1 MVVTCGIL
9 AMCLSSAIA
18 SVRSAAASPR
28 RAPLTAALRPPL
40 PDSTGD
46 SSRPDTLRF
55 PISDRHG
62 AALNAQEP
70 SSIDLNDPSVI
81 RDSLRYDPVT
91 QQYYFDEKVGDR
103 DYRAPTIMNLDQYL
117 DRQGRQQENAYWM
130 KRSSTMDL
138 LNRNPDSVDL
148 YYGPNLY
155 NRIFGGTQ
163 ADIRPQG
170 NLNITFGYEGQN
182 YKNLILPERAR
193 KTGGF
198 VFPMSIDMNVVG
210 QIGSKLKLT
219 SNYNTQSVNDFDKQI
234 KLEYTGSDNDIIKKI
249 EAGNVS
255 FPLRSQLIT
264 GVQSLFGIKTQL
276 QFGRLTMTNVFSIQK
291 SQKQNLMVQGGA
303 QTNQFSIQADQ
314 YEENEHFLLA
324 QYFHD
329 HFDEAMSTLPII
341 RSQIHITRMEVW
353 VTNKSGAT
361 TNTRNI
367 VGLMDLGESKP
378 YNTSIHSLSS
388 NPLPQNAANDLY
400 QRLASDPGARNSGT
414 VISRLQAMGLQ
425 PVQDFEKTFARKLDS
440 TEYTYNTQLG
450 YLSLNSQLQPD
461 QVLAVAF
468 QYTENGHVYQVGEFS
483 QDVPP
488 DSTQA
493 QPQVLF
499 LKLLK
504 ATSARPKLPIW
515 QLMMKNI
522 YSLGASQVSSD
533 NFQLNIFYQDPGG
546 GERRYIPDAQGSYQG
561 QPLLSILNLDRLN
574 NQNDP
579 QPDGVFDFV
588 DGFTINTNTG
598 RIIFPELE
606 PFGSDLSK
614 VFGGDTALASRY
626 LYQVLY
632 DSTKTIAQQ
641 FPQYDRYIMRGSFK
655 ANSSN
660 DIFLGAYNIP
670 QGSVTVTAGG
680 QQLIENVD
688 YTIDY
693 STGRLKIIND
703 AILNSGL
710 PVNVQFE
717 NNAQF
722 GQQTRNYF
730 GTRLDYYVN
739 DKLSL
744 GSTIIRMTEKPY
756 YNIVNYGDDPIAN
769 TIVGLDLN
777 YRSDLPG
784 VTHWLDKLPN
794 YSTKATSSITATG
807 EVARLFPGHSKLIG
821 KGSQGTV
828 YLDDFEG
835 ASSSYDLKSPYT
847 SWALASTPQGATDK
861 AGNILFPEST
871 LMDSLEYGYNRALLA
886 WYTIEPSLVDGG
898 SLMPANI
905 KANKELYLGHY
916 VRLIKQQEVFPQ
928 KSVDYGQGYLTTL
941 DLAYYPNQR
950 GPYNFAS
957 SPNQVDA
964 QGHFLHPEQKWG
976 GIMRALDNTDFEASN
991 VQYIEF
997 WVMDPFIDNPGAG
1010 GGELYIDLG
1019 NVSEDILRDGLISFE
1034 NGLPSAGDTAK
1045 VNTSPWARVPRYQQQ
1060 LTNAFD
1066 NDPASR
1072 AYQDVGYD
1080 GMNDDQERASRSA
1093 FLQSIAQ
1100 FYGTGSPFYQEAY
1113 KDPDND
1119 DYHFYRGSDYDNSKL
1134 TILERYKRFN
1144 NSEANSP
1151 ISGSKDEYSSAATN
1165 YPETEDI
1172 NHDNTIN
1179 ESEEYFQ
1186 YRVDMKPNMEV
1197 GSNFITDKIVVPANQ
1212 QNGPLTPETWYQFR
1226 VPITQYDNKVG
1237 DIPDFKSIRF
1247 MRMFLTGFSDSVVL
1261 RFAKLDLVR
1270 NQWTNYRYELD
1281 TAGVYVPINT
1291 NSGTN
1296 FTVSAVNL
1304 EENGTRKPI
1313 PYKMPPGIQRQT
1325 QLSTNNVNLLQNE
1338 QSMSLKVTDLENGDA
1353 RAVFKSL
1360 GFDLRKYKRLQM
1372 FIHAES
1378 VEGDPQLKDSDV
1390 EAVIRL
1396 GSDFVS
1402 NYYEYRIPLKI
1413 TDPMG
1418 PLNPSTVWPDAN
1430 DVDIDLSMFPQL
1442 KQLRNQSGAPVNQPY
1457 TIQDSKGNYV
1467 SVVGNPNLGDV
1478 REALLGVL
1486 NPNKTQVSGPDDGF
1500 PKSAEVWFDEMRVSD
1515 MDESGGYAAM
1525 GRVDLQL
1532 ADLGTITV
1540 AGSMHTQG
1548 FGNVDQSVN
1557 ERAMDNYYQYDIA
1570 TNLEL
1575 GKLLPS
1581 RWNLSIPM
1589 YAGYSQTISN
1599 PEYDPYDLDIKLK
1612 DKLRLATSKH
1622 ERDSILEQAQD
1633 FTSIKSLSFTNVR
1646 KLPSPNKSTHR
1657 LWDIENFDLSYSFS
1671 QILSHNPLIARDL
1684 LTQQKLG
1691 VGYSFSGQDKF
1702 IAPLRNIIK
1711 GKSKYLALIRDFNIN
1726 PVPSLI
1732 SVRGEV
1738 NRQFGATRVRNIGA
1752 DPYAIPETFD
1762 KYFTFDRYY
1771 NLHWDLTK
1779 SLNIDFSAVDN
1790 ARIDEPFGYINTKA
1804 KRDTIIRNFLDFG
1817 RNTLFQ
1823 QTATV
1828 SYTLPLNKFPLLDW
1842 ANVRLGYSTDYSWTA
1857 ASQLAT
1863 YLGNSIQNSYR
1874 EQINGDFNLNQLY
1887 NKWKFLRAINTPR
1900 PRKKPADKNAGTDK
1914 DKASPAKSK
1923 SASSL
1928 PEVSPLVRALVR
1940 PLLML
1945 KRVAINYS
1953 ENGTTY
1959 LPGYIDSTGFMGQNW
1974 HSMKPGMK
1982 FAFGW
1987 QPTTAWLNNIGKE
2000 GWLTAD
2006 TTFNI
2011 QFQQQ
2016 FVQQLDAQATLEP
2029 FPDLRIDLNLSKA
2042 FSKNHTELFKDT
2054 TTNSGF
2060 AHLNPYDAGGFQVTY
2075 FSMKTLFKK
2084 IDPQTGISQ
2093 TFQNFENYRKIISER
2108 LGAKNPYTAGKPD
2121 PNDPDYT
2128 KGYSRYAQDVLIPAF
2143 LAAYT
2148 GKDPKTVGL
2157 LNDYNAN
2164 IRSNPFS
2171 NIAPI
2176 PNWKIKYNG
2185 LSKLPFFDNFLT
2197 NLTLSNAYSSVLSM
2211 NSFSSNL
2218 LYTDPLGYG
2227 YPGFVDSISGNY
2239 VPYFLIPNVT
2249 ISEQL
2254 SPMIGIDA
2262 TFTNNLSVSFAYSK
2276 SRMLSMSLVD
2286 FQLTEM
2292 RSTEVDFGAGFRI
2305 RNFPLPFNIGKAKK
2319 LHNDLNF
2326 RLDLSL
2332 RDDKTVNNLL
2342 DADLVIPT
2350 SGQKTISIAPSVDYV
2365 VNQRLNLHFYY
2376 TSRQTIPVISTSFP
2390 ISNTEAGVTLRFIL
2404 Q

>member
-1 MVVTCGIL
+1 MIKRIYTTVVTCGIL
-9 AMCLSSAIA
+9 ASGVLGTLAHG
-18 SVRSAAASPR
+18 RSA
-28 RAPLTAALRPPL
+28 RPPARV
-40 PDSTGD
+40 PGAAA
-46 SSRPDTLRF
+46 PDTTIDTTVTDTLHF
-55 PISDRHG
+55 PLSDRYG
-62 AALNAQEP
+62 SPFNPQP
-70 SSIDLNDPSVI
+70 SSTIDLKDPPVI

-91 QQYYFDEKVGDR
+91 RQYYFQEKIGDQ
-103 DYRAPTIMNLDQYL
+103 DYRAPSVLDYGQMMQMEGQ
-117 DRQGRQQENAYWM
+117 RQENAYFM
-130 KRSSTMDL
+130 QRSRTMDL

-148 YYGPNLY
+148 YNGPNLY

-314 YEENEHFLLA
+314 YEDNQHFLLA

-329 HFDEAMSTLPII
+329 HFNEAMSTLPII
-341 RSQIHITRMEVW
+341 RSQIHLTRLEVW

-367 VGLMDLGESKP
+367 VGLMDLGESTP
-378 YNTSIHSLSS
+378 YSPQVHSLSS
-388 NPLPQNAANDLY
+388 NPLPQNGANDLY

-414 VISRLQAMGLQ
+414 VISRLQSMGLQ

-440 TEYTYNTQLG
+440 TEYTYNAQIG

-468 QYTENGHVYQVGEFS
+468 QYTENGRVYQVGEFS

-488 DSTQA
+488 DSSQA
-493 QPQVLF
+493 QPQVIF

-522 YSLGASQVSSD
+522 YSLGASEVSSD

-546 GERRYIPDAQGSYQG
+546 GERRYIPAATGSYQG

-579 QPDGVFDFV
+579 QPDGEFDFV
-588 DGFTINTNTG
+588 DGFTINSVNG

-606 PFGSDLSK
+606 PFGKDLSK
-614 VFGGDTALASRY
+614 VFGGDTALATQY

-641 FPQYDRYIMRGSFK
+641 FPQYDRYVMRGSFK

-670 QGSVTVTAGG
+670 PGSVTVTAGG

-688 YTIDY
+688 YTVDY

-756 YNIVNYGDDPIAN
+756 YNIVNYGEDPIAN
-769 TIVGLDLN
+769 TIAGLDVN

-784 VTHWLDKLPN
+784 LTHWLDKLPN
-794 YSTKATSSITATG
+794 YETKAMSSITASG
-807 EVARLFPGHSKLIG
+807 EVARLFPGHSNLIG

-835 ASSSYDLKSPYT
+835 ASSSFDLKTPYT
-847 SWALASTPQGATDK
+847 SWALASTPQGATD
-861 AGNILFPEST
+861 ANGNILFPEST

-905 KANKELYLGHY
+905 KANKENYLGHY
-916 VRLIKQQEVFPQ
+916 VRLVKQQEVFPQ
-928 KSVDYGQGYLTTL
+928 QSVDFGQGYLTTL

-950 GPYNFAS
+950 GPYNFAT
-957 SPNQVDA
+957 SPSQVDA
-964 QGHFLHPEQKWG
+964 NGHFLHPEQKWG
-976 GIMRALDNTDFEASN
+976 GVMRALDNTDFEASN

-997 WVMDPFIDNPGAG
+997 WVMDPFLDDPGSSG
-1010 GGELYIDLG
+1010 GQLYIDLG

-1034 NGLPSAGDTAK
+1034 NGLPNPSDTAK
-1045 VNTSPWARVPRYQQQ
+1045 VNTSAWGKVPRFQQQ

-1080 GMNDDQERASRSA
+1080 GMADNQERGFRQA
-1093 FLQSIAQ
+1093 FLASISQ
-1100 FYGTGSPFYQEAY
+1100 FYGTGSAFYQQAY
-1113 KDPDND
+1113 NDPDND
-1119 DYHFYRGSDYDNSKL
+1119 DYHFYRGSDYDNEKL

-1144 NSEANSP
+1144 NPEANSP
-1151 ISGSKDEYSSAATN
+1151 ISGAKDQYASAATN

-1186 YRVDMKPNMEV
+1186 YRVPLKPNMQV
-1197 GSNFITDKIVVPANQ
+1197 GTGFITDKIVVPANQ

-1226 VPITQYDNKVG
+1226 IPIEQYDNKVG

-1247 MRMFLTGFSDSVVL
+1247 MRMFLTGFQDSVVL

-1270 NQWTNYRYELD
+1270 NQWTNYNYELD
-1281 TAGVYVPINT
+1281 TAGAYIPIPA
-1291 NSGTN
+1291 NSGTK

-1304 EENGTRKPI
+1304 EENSTRRPI
-1313 PYKMPPGIQRQT
+1313 PYMIPPGIQRQT
-1325 QLSTNNVNLLQNE
+1325 QLSSNNVNLSLNE
-1338 QSMSLKVTDLENGDA
+1338 QSMSLKVTDLQDGDA
-1353 RAVFKSL
+1353 RAVFKNL
-1360 GFDLRKYKRLQM
+1360 GFDLRQYKRLQM
-1372 FIHAES
+1372 FIHAEA
-1378 VEGDPQLKDSDV
+1378 VEGDAQLKDSDV

-1418 PLNPSTVWPDAN
+1418 AMDANTIWPDAN
-1430 DVDIDLSMFPQL
+1430 DVDIDLDMFPQL
-1442 KQLRNQSGAPVNQPY
+1442 KQMRNQSGAPVNQPY
-1457 TIQDSKGNYV
+1457 TIRDSRGNYV
-1467 SVVGNPNLGDV
+1467 TVVGNPNLGDV
-1478 REALLGVL
+1478 REALLGIL
-1486 NPNKTQVSGPDDGF
+1486 NPAKGQNASPDDGF

-1515 MDESGGYAAM
+1515 MNEKGGYAAL

-1532 ADLGTITV
+1532 ADLGTLSV
-1540 AGSMHTQG
+1540 AGSMHTEG

-1557 ERAMDNYYQYDIA
+1557 ERAMDNYYQYDVA

-1575 GKLLPS
+1575 GKLMPR

-1589 YAGYSQTISN
+1589 YAGYSETISN

-1646 KLPSPNKSTHR
+1646 KLPDPGKTTHH

-1671 QILSHNPLIARDL
+1671 QILSHNPLISRDL

-1691 VGYSFSGQDKF
+1691 LGYSFSGQDKF
-1702 IAPLRNIIK
+1702 IAPLRNLVG
-1711 GKSKYLALIRDFNIN
+1711 GKSRYLALIRDFNIN

-1752 DPYAIPETFD
+1752 DPFAIPETFD

-1771 NLHWDLTK
+1771 NLHWDLTR
-1779 SLNIDFSAVDN
+1779 SLNLDFSAVEN

-1804 KRDTIIRNFLDFG
+1804 KRDTVWRNLINFG

-1823 QTATV
+1823 QTATA
-1828 SYTLPLNKFPLLDW
+1828 SYTLPFNKFPLLDW
-1842 ANVRLGYSTDYSWTA
+1842 ANVRLGYSTDYNWTA

-1874 EQINGDFNLNQLY
+1874 AQVNGDFNLNQLY
-1887 NKWKFLRAINTPR
+1887 NKWKFLRAINNPPPR
-1900 PRKKPADKNAGTDK
+1900 RRPGSRSDSTAAAKAPPPKGANA
-1914 DKASPAKSK
+1914 
-1923 SASSL
+1923 L

-1953 ENGTTY
+1953 ENGSTY

-1987 QPTTAWLNNIGKE
+1987 QPNAAWLNTIGRE
-2000 GWLTAD
+2000 GWLTRD

-2054 TTNSGF
+2054 TSTSGF

-2075 FSMKTLFKK
+2075 FSLKTLFKK
-2084 IDPQTGISQ
+2084 IDPKTGISQ
-2093 TFQNFENYRKIISER
+2093 TFLNFENYRKIISDR

-2148 GKDPKTVGL
+2148 DKDPKTVGL
-2157 LNDYNAN
+2157 LEDYNSN

-2171 NIAPI
+2171 NIMPI

-2185 LSKLPFFDNFLT
+2185 LSKLPFFDTFLT
-2197 NLTLSNAYSSVLSM
+2197 NLTLSNGYSSVLSM

-2218 LYTDPLGYG
+2218 LYADPLGYG

-2249 ISEQL
+2249 ITEQL
-2254 SPMIGIDA
+2254 SPLVGVDA

-2319 LHNDLNF
+2319 LQNDLNF
-2326 RLDLSL
+2326 RLDMSL

-2350 SGQKTISIAPSVDYV
+2350 SGQKVISIAPSVDYV

-2376 TSRQTIPVISTSFP
+2376 TTQQTIPVISTSFP